1 VASGP
6 VCSSFLTATFRSC
19 PARSLVQPRPATRTP
34 GTRAGT
40 AYTARPPL
48 GTDAAARPGVITDIT
63 WGHGLEGTTR
73 PRLGRSCIP
82 CRCALSSGGINRT
95 NECKTGEVSDRSRL
109 ATRTHQ
115 LPNRP
120 CISRGRGGVSRLSW
134 SSGLAKT
141 TSLAAWAGLAPPAV
155 LITLQIRPRESS
167 GRSSAE
173 GSRSMHAAA
182 RSWASHR
189 RHDRVHS
196 GSTLRLRGPG
206 SQRRRSQC
214 PPMSSSLPHSE
225 VANVHVPIC
234 FRGCDLH
241 LSHQNF

>member
-1 VASGP
+1 MYCPPCGSWPRLFILSDCAFPLLPRSIIGP
-6 VCSSFLTATFRSC
+6 APPSNPHTRDQGWHRVYSQATIGHRRRC
-19 PARSLVQPRPATRTP
+19 TTRGDHRYHMGP
-34 GTRAGT
+34 RAG
-40 AYTARPPL
+40 
-48 GTDAAARPGVITDIT
+48 GTI
-63 WGHGLEGTTR
+63 R

-109 ATRTHQ
+109 ATQTHQ

-196 GSTLRLRGPG
+196 GSTLRLRGPSCNG
-206 SQRRRSQC
+206 EGPDVRTRDVSC
-214 PPMSSSLPHSE
+214 PTL
-225 VANVHVPIC
+225 
-234 FRGCDLH
+234 R
-241 LSHQNF
+241 